1 MAGSPSLS
9 LQIPKHRAPT
19 RSWILG
25 EATDSSG
32 SPVIRACTYHKGT
45 IGSSSSDTAGRW
57 WDCTGGGWKETYSS
71 QVQAGDEMR
80 LQLEEEG
87 EGKEVSS
94 FRRGLVA
101 LAQQKVSATRENG
114 SKQENYMPLA
124 QTCLAFWFSHTH
136 VH

>member
-1 MAGSPSLS
+1 
-9 LQIPKHRAPT
+9 
-19 RSWILG
+19 
-25 EATDSSG
+25 
-32 SPVIRACTYHKGT
+32 
-45 IGSSSSDTAGRW
+45 
-57 WDCTGGGWKETYSS
+57 
-71 QVQAGDEMR
+71 MR

-94 FRRGLVA
+94 FRRGLVD